1 MKNLPPKEE
10 KKDISGFGGKKF
22 ISREEFRQFLKRSD
36 LYLRTGI
43 PESKRLE
50 FEKGIGSKYGNY
62 LERGEPEKLI
72 RELERGQMKPPAGL
86 SKEEAIK
93 LLKEFLG
100 KK

>member
-1 MKNLPPKEE
+1 MIPSKEE
-10 KKDISGFGGKKF
+10 KKDTSGFGGKPY
-22 ISREEFRQFLKRSD
+22 ISGEEFRQWLRRPE
-36 LYLRTGI
+36 LYSRTGI

-50 FEKGIGSKYGNY
+50 FEAEIRSKYGYY

-72 RELERGQMKPPAGL
+72 RDLETGQLKPVGL
-86 SKEEAIK
+86 SKEQAIR